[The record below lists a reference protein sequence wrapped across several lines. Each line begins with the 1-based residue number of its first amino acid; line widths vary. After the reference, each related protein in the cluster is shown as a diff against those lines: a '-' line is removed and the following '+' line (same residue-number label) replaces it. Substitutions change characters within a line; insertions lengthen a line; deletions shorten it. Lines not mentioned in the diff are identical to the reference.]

1 MQVVFV
7 TTDAFVYLYNE
18 LWSLIKQVFINS
30 FQE

>member
-7 TTDAFVYLYNE
+7 TTDAFVYLCIE